1 MSDHY
6 MRLLTDVGLNEKQK
20 HIWYRL
26 VEKFLGEEA
35 APRPEEFLDTLTTQ
49 RDEYE
54 GDDEF
59 PYVYVVYLSDE
70 IDIDLAEQVVYLWS
84 EIYPRDFLIESSA
97 EYDPECVCGDEDEDC
112 LCDVEIDDA
121 MHEEIQRRASKF
133 LHNRWVEDQVR
144 IGWRFGLRED
154 KSAQTSPRLRDWDSL
169 REEYRRELVMSR
181 KQATEFFKKYS
192 HLFV

>member
-84 EIYPRDFLIESSA
+84 EIYPRDFLIES
-97 EYDPECVCGDEDEDC
+97 
-112 LCDVEIDDA
+112 
-121 MHEEIQRRASKF
+121 
-133 LHNRWVEDQVR
+133 
-144 IGWRFGLRED
+144 
-154 KSAQTSPRLRDWDSL
+154 
-169 REEYRRELVMSR
+169 
-181 KQATEFFKKYS
+181 
-192 HLFV
+192 